1 MLRLDG
7 SRVAY
12 AAQYL
17 QRRCTQSAS
26 TNPFPRDTDAQSQ
39 SFDQIRSSRM
49 ERKLSSAISKLDKL
63 ATMPREDAYRKLR
76 YILDDIAE
84 VKMPLYNTP
93 TVKSLRHDL
102 GQGVEKLIE
111 QDNRPTDLSVEAAV
125 LCNDFQRAL
134 YRLSTLVKQ
143 HSSELENLQKMA
155 DEGQYNYQRHQHVH
169 NVLYRACRAVFQEG
183 KKRVRMDQLAE
194 RFNAPSAHEICSWL
208 WAHPLTMA
216 MAQPVFP
223 KVCQSLYTIITAL
236 PDPAAHAA
244 ALRSS
249 LNPSLASRITALI
262 AVAFAN
268 RRAPETGAR
277 LIQEAEQN
285 QLSIPERAIRRVMRV
300 LVDSHGRRVIIS
312 GLIKLLDAKGV
323 LQCEPPTHRVI
334 ALYHA
339 EYGERQLLKERIR
352 ILKKLGADGE
362 LLRQHT
368 DLMLAAYD
376 CDPER
381 IIQQYFKVH
390 QKPLEFSIEDP
401 TAPEIG
407 LYIFNVIR
415 AYANQDDLLNAQKW
429 FAKFTAFRPV
439 TESMCHILLQL
450 TRRHAHAEVALQ
462 LVAEMDEAQV
472 RISSSTLAHLV
483 HTLGAANL
491 PERAA
496 SVAQFYARRG
506 VKLDRRVYA
515 ALLDAYLEAGHWS
528 AVFGI
533 FRWMRA
539 QTDASLHPDAA
550 TYTTMLKAHI
560 LRGTPLPKVLH
571 LLHTMRRHGL
581 VPDERAYA
589 LVLQSACD
597 AQELQL
603 AQELF
608 DLLDNALKPSLGGA
622 TQYHYTILLHAL
634 LQHGDLRN
642 ARRYM
647 DRMRKDGVEPSHATY
662 NVIMREYAAVDV
674 DTQVAS
680 MMGRQLAYE
689 ARNRIRKDYPKRSI
703 RQGSPYDSALLPIIN
718 WHGRQGE
725 LEAAQEVFNDLCESV
740 APEPVSIRAWTV
752 ILNAH
757 RYCNDISGVLRVWDD
772 LYLSTLER
780 TAAQSGKN
788 PGLHQKGILCP
799 PLSVVISA
807 CSEAGHFRRIAAI
820 WAQVKKQGFAFDSQN
835 FNHLAAALAR
845 ANRIR
850 EALQVIDVVLP
861 NRAPALERET
871 HAAPPID
878 TLEEEEVY
886 RKNPLHQQKAKHT
899 EGPFEPRTTQP
910 VRKNRILR
918 SNRDPQ
924 SQNLNVKDIQQA
936 LFEDVE
942 TRDAGEMDDSPWID
956 NAILIQS
963 DKWFA
968 SYNTLREV
976 SEAIDRLQDAPTR
989 RRLRAS
995 PPPEAGA
1002 SALASPAETFAS
1014 VSDAL
1019 NEFPTAAK
1027 RLAEYEQRAVRH
1039 NSSPA

>member
-12 AAQYL
+12 AAQCS

-26 TNPFPRDTDAQSQ
+26 SAPFLRNTSAQNQ
-39 SFDQIRSSRM
+39 NFDQIRSSHT
-49 ERKLSSAISKLDKL
+49 EQKFSSAISKLDTL
-63 ATMPREDAYRKLR
+63 ATIPREDAYQKLR
-76 YILDDIAE
+76 NILDDIAGA
-84 VKMPLYNTP
+84 KMPLYDTRI
-93 TVKSLRHDL
+93 VKSLRHNL
-102 GQGVEKLIE
+102 GQGIEKLIE
-111 QDNRPTDLSVEAAV
+111 QDTQPTDLSVEAAV

-134 YRLSTLVKQ
+134 NRLSTLIRQ
-143 HSSELENLQKMA
+143 HPSELRKLQKMA
-155 DEGQYNYQRHQHVH
+155 DEGEYNYQRHQHVH

-183 KKRVRMDQLAE
+183 KKRVRMDQLEE

-208 WAHPLTMA
+208 WAHPLAMA

-249 LNPSLASRITALI
+249 LNPKLASRVTALI

-268 RRAPETGAR
+268 RRAPEIGAR

-285 QLSIPERAIRRVMRV
+285 RLLIPERAIRRVMRV
-300 LVDSHGRRVIIS
+300 LVNSHGRRVIIS
-312 GLIKLLDAKGV
+312 GLIQLLDARDV
-323 LQCEPPTHRVI
+323 LKCEPPTHRVI
-334 ALYHA
+334 ALYYA
-339 EYGERQLLKERIR
+339 EHGEKQLLRERIA
-352 ILKKLGADGE
+352 ILQKLGADGE

-368 DLMLAAYD
+368 ELMLAAYD

-381 IIQQYFKVH
+381 IIQQYWKVH
-390 QKPLEFSIEDP
+390 QRLLEYSSEDP
-401 TAPEIG
+401 TAPEVG
-407 LYIFNVIR
+407 LYIYNVVR

-429 FAKFTAFRPV
+429 FAKFTAFRPA

-450 TRRHAHAEVALQ
+450 TTRHAHAEVALQ

-472 RISSSTLAHLV
+472 RISSSTLAHLIR
-483 HTLGAANL
+483 TLGAANL

-550 TYTTMLKAHI
+550 TYTTMLKAHV

-571 LLHTMRRHGL
+571 LLYTMRRHGL

-597 AQELQL
+597 AKEPQL

-608 DLLDNALKPSLGGA
+608 DLLDQALKPSLGGA
-622 TQYHYTILLHAL
+622 TDYHYTILLHTL
-634 LQHGDLRN
+634 LQHGDLRT

-647 DRMRKDGVEPSHATY
+647 DRMREAGIEPSHATY
-662 NVIMREYAAVDV
+662 NVIMRKYTAIDV
-674 DTQVAS
+674 DTQIAEMIGKQV
-680 MMGRQLAYE
+680 AYE
-689 ARNRIRKDYPKRSI
+689 ARNRIRDDFTRRSI
-703 RQGSPYDSALLPIIN
+703 RQGSPYDNALLPIIN
-718 WHGRQGE
+718 WRARQGE
-725 LEAAQEVFNDLCESV
+725 LEAAQEIFNELRESV
-740 APEPVSIRAWTV
+740 APEPISIRAWTV

-757 RYCNDISGVLRVWDD
+757 RLCNDISGVLRVWDD
-772 LYLSTLER
+772 LFLSALER
-780 TAAQSGKN
+780 TAAQSGKT

-799 PLSVVISA
+799 PLSVVINA

-835 FNHLAAALAR
+835 FNHLASALAR

-861 NRAPALERET
+861 HRAPALETET
-871 HAAPPID
+871 YAAPSIE

-886 RKNPLHQQKAKHT
+886 RKNPFHQPKANHA
-899 EGPFEPRTTQP
+899 EGPFEPKTSRP
-910 VRKNRILR
+910 VRRNKILR
-918 SNRDPQ
+918 QHRDPQ
-924 SQNLNVKDIQQA
+924 SKNLNVNDVQQA
-936 LFEDVE
+936 LFGDVE
-942 TRDAGEMDDSPWID
+942 TRDAGEMHASPWLD

-963 DKWFA
+963 EKWFA

-976 SEAIDRLQDAPTR
+976 SEAIDRLQDVPTR

-1002 SALASPAETFAS
+1002 SALALPAEPFTS
-1014 VSDAL
+1014 ISDAL
-1019 NEFPTAAK
+1019 HEFPTAAK
-1027 RLAEYEQRAVRH
+1027 RLAEYEQRAGRF
-1039 NSSPA
+1039 NSTPS